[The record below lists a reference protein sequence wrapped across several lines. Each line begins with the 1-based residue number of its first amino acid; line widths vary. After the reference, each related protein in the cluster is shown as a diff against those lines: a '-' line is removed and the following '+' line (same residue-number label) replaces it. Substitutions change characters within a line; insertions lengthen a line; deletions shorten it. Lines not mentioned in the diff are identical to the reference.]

1 MVPEGKERVEA
12 RQLHRH
18 AGLVLVQLRLKTELS
33 SEDYVRQKAW
43 LKASFKTCPLHPE
56 GGCGLRKVGYYDR
69 VEPAGLR
76 VPYWHCPL
84 GHRVFSLLPDFA
96 AAHVSSSLAEI
107 EQVVER
113 FEQCR
118 REQHMNTESA
128 AASVGPPGERASAVR
143 WVNRRRRW
151 VQAAL
156 AIAVGL
162 LPALAGCEPSLAGVR
177 SVLGG
182 PIVLVRLREASAAH
196 LAQMPAPLGF
206 GPLPR
211 ARNVSLRRPP
221 HCPGPA
227 PPPSIQ

>member
-1 MVPEGKERVEA
+1 
-12 RQLHRH
+12 
-18 AGLVLVQLRLKTELS
+18 VLVQLRLQTELA

-43 LKASFKTCPLHPE
+43 LNASLKKCPLHPG

-84 GHRVFSLLPDFA
+84 GHCIFSLLPDFA
-96 AAHVSSSLAEI
+96 ASHVSSTLAAI

-118 REQHMNTESA
+118 SEQYTNNERA
-128 AASVGPPGERASAVR
+128 AACVAPARERASAVR

-156 AIAVGL
+156 AIVVGL

-177 SVLGG
+177 AILGG
-182 PIVLVRLREASAAH
+182 PVVLVRLREAAAAH

-206 GPLPR
+206 KPLPR
-211 ARNVSLRRPP
+211 VRDVRLARAPYGL
-221 HCPGPA
+221 GPA
-227 PPPSIQ
+227 PPPSFL

>member
-1 MVPEGKERVEA
+1 M
-12 RQLHRH
+12 
-18 AGLVLVQLRLKTELS
+18 LVQLRHETELS

-43 LKASFKTCPLHPE
+43 QKSSLRTCPLHPR
-56 GGCGLRKVGYYDR
+56 GGCGFRKVGYYDR

-76 VPYWHCPL
+76 VAYWHCPL

-96 AAHVSSSLAEI
+96 ASRVSSSLVAI

-118 REQHMNTESA
+118 LDGDMNNEGA
-128 AASVGPPGERASAVR
+128 AAYVGPAVERASAVR

-177 SVLGG
+177 AVLGG
-182 PIVLVRLREASAAH
+182 PVVLVRLRDVAAAH
-196 LAQMPAPLGF
+196 LVQMPAPLGF

-211 ARNVSLRRPP
+211 AREVHLARAP
-221 HCPGPA
+221 HGLGPA
-227 PPPSIQ
+227 PPPVSR